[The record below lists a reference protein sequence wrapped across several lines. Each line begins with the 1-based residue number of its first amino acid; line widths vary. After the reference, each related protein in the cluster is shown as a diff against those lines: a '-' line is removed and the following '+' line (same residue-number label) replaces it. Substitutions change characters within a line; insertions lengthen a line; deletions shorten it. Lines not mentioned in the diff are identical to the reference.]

1 MPAILLEP
9 LFASNPQQADI
20 IRNDSG
26 QTRLARVLVESIQ
39 RFFPD
44 GGLIAFSVGHKYK
57 TSNPR
62 DLGAALA
69 GGGWEAE
76 FAEKVLVKAKAILEQ
91 YLPGIST
98 NPMVAMAKGMT
109 LNMLLAMPQAAQ
121 LGLTKEKAE
130 AILAEVN
137 KQVKI

>member
-1 MPAILLEP
+1 MAFTLDTTLGTLLD
-9 LFASNPQQADI
+9 NPQ
-20 IRNDSG
+20 
-26 QTRLARVLVESIQ
+26 
-39 RFFPD
+39 
-44 GGLIAFSVGHKYK
+44 
-57 TSNPR
+57 
-62 DLGAALA
+62 
-69 GGGWEAE
+69 
-76 FAEKVLVKAKAILEQ
+76 AKAVLEQ